1 MATSL
6 YLIRHGEA
14 FSNVDGTLGG
24 EKGDK
29 GLTERGFA
37 QAQALAVRLEGNP
50 FGAEV
55 LYASTLL
62 RARQTAE
69 TIAPSLGL
77 SIIFDDEIQELRPSP
92 EIDGMHFSAVREQYP
107 DIEHFL
113 SSVFTPLGPGGES
126 WSSFQLRVSSALDR
140 IITAHTGKKIVLV
153 AHGGVIEVSFLH
165 MLGLGPQARAR
176 VAFHARN
183 TAITHWR
190 HSQTHGGREEW
201 HLVSH
206 NDDRHLD
213 GLEG

>member
-1 MATSL
+1 MATNV

-37 QAQALAVRLEGNP
+37 QAQALATRLAGNP

-77 SIIFDDEIQELRPSP
+77 PIIFDDEIQELRPGP
-92 EIDGMHFSAVREQYP
+92 EIDGMRFSAVREIYP
-107 DIEHFL
+107 NIERFL
-113 SSVFTPLGPGGES
+113 SDVFTPLGPGGES
-126 WSSFQLRVSSALDR
+126 WGSFQLRVSAALDR

-165 MLGLGPQARAR
+165 MLALGPQTRSR

-190 HSQTHGGREEW
+190 HSETHGGREEW

>member
-1 MATSL
+1 MATDL

-24 EKGDK
+24 EKSDK

-37 QAQALAVRLEGNP
+37 QAQALATRLEGNP

-55 LYASTLL
+55 LYASTLK

-77 SIIFDDEIQELRPSP
+77 PIIFDDEIQELRPGP
-92 EIDGMHFSAVREQYP
+92 EIDGMHFSAVRELYP
-107 DIEHFL
+107 DIERFMAD
-113 SSVFTPLGPGGES
+113 VFTPLGPGGES
-126 WSSFQLRVSSALDR
+126 WGSFQARVSAALDR

-153 AHGGVIEVSFLH
+153 VHGGVIEVSFLH
-165 MLGLGPQARAR
+165 MLGLGPQTRSR

-190 HSQTHGGREEW
+190 HSESHGGREEW
-201 HLVSH
+201 HMVTH

-213 GLEG
+213 GLK